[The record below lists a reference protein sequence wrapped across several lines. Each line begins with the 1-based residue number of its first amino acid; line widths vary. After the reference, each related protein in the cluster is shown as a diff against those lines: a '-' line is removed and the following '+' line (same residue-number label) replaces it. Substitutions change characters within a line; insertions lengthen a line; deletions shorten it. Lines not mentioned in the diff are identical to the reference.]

1 MITRIAKSAPCAD
14 IGEYRR
20 ALVYVDDMATTTTVR
35 KRKRPAPLPTPS
47 VAELAEQ
54 WLTAKRALESA
65 GQAAKG
71 HSDRARRADLARWG
85 RLLTAA
91 QHDPTDEE
99 AGLDVATDLA
109 AVSLTDLRT
118 DELVTAVAAAKK
130 AWSDATVAR
139 MLSTMRGF
147 TRWLTRRQ
155 LLTVDPCDS
164 ELLRVSSRSQR
175 RPRAVEE
182 PDVEAMMFAA
192 QAEPTGRQQMFWPVR
207 DVALLR
213 FLAGTGARAEEICG
227 ASIGEIDRRPERP
240 IWRVGRAKGGKQRDV
255 PLRRDTVDAV
265 DEWLAARAAHFP
277 GRAPGR
283 GAPLFVRTD
292 GTALTERT
300 LDRLLRAIALRAGVG
315 LPVGAAAHAFRH
327 HYGVTL
333 ALRGVPQA
341 AISQVMGHADPR
353 TTAIYTTVAASI
365 RR

>member
-1 MITRIAKSAPCAD
+1 METPTATRT
-14 IGEYRR
+14 R
-20 ALVYVDDMATTTTVR
+20 T
-35 KRKRPAPLPTPS
+35 RPSPPAAPS

-65 GQAAKG
+65 GQVAKG

-91 QHDPTDEE
+91 HAADDED

-109 AVSLTDLRT
+109 AVSLTDLNT
-118 DELVTAVAAAKK
+118 DELVTAVAAAKR

-147 TRWLTRRQ
+147 TRWLSRRQ
-155 LLTVDPCDS
+155 LLSIDPCDS
-164 ELLRVSSRSQR
+164 ELLRVSSQAQR

-182 PDVEAMMFAA
+182 ADVETMVFAA
-192 QAEPTGRQQMFWPVR
+192 QVDPTGRQQMFWPVR

-227 ASIGEIDRRPERP
+227 ATIGEIDRRPERP
-240 IWRVGRAKGGKQRDV
+240 IWRVGRSKGGKQRDV
-255 PLRRDTVDAV
+255 PLRGDAVDAV

-283 GAPLFVRTD
+283 AAPLFVRTD
-292 GTALTERT
+292 GSPLTERT
-300 LDRLLRAIALRAGVG
+300 LDRLLRAVALRAAVG
-315 LPVGAAAHAFRH
+315 LPAGAAAHAFRH

-341 AISQVMGHADPR
+341 AISQLMGHADPR
-353 TTAIYTTVAASI
+353 TTAIYTTVAASALI
-365 RR
+365 GVLDDAGLL

>member
-1 MITRIAKSAPCAD
+1 
-14 IGEYRR
+14 
-20 ALVYVDDMATTTTVR
+20 MATATTAS
-35 KRKRPAPLPTPS
+35 KRKRPAPPSVPS

-85 RLLTAA
+85 RLLTTVE
-91 QHDPTDEE
+91 HDSGRADT
-99 AGLDVATDLA
+99 GLDVATDLA
-109 AVSLTDLRT
+109 AVSLTDLDT
-118 DELVTAVAAAKK
+118 DELVAAVAAAKK

-155 LLTVDPCDS
+155 LLSVDPCDS
-164 ELLRVSSRSQR
+164 ELLRVSARAQR

-182 PDVEAMMFAA
+182 SDVEAMVAA
-192 QAEPTGRQQMFWPVR
+192 ALMEPTGRQQMFWPAR

-227 ASIGEIDRRPERP
+227 ATIGEIDRRPERP
-240 IWRVGRAKGGKQRDV
+240 IWRVGRSKGGKQRDV

-265 DEWLAARAAHFP
+265 DHWLENRTVTLP

-283 GAPLFVRTD
+283 SAPLFVRTD
-292 GTALTERT
+292 GSPLTERT
-300 LDRLLRAIALRAGVG
+300 LDRLLRAIALRAAVG
-315 LPVGAAAHAFRH
+315 LPAGAAAHAFRH

-333 ALRGVPQA
+333 ALRGVPQP
-341 AISQVMGHADPR
+341 AISQLMGHADPR
-353 TTAIYTTVAASI
+353 TTAIYTTVAASALI
-365 RR
+365 GVLDDAGLL

>member
-1 MITRIAKSAPCAD
+1 
-14 IGEYRR
+14 
-20 ALVYVDDMATTTTVR
+20 MATTATAR
-35 KRKRPAPLPTPS
+35 SRKRPSPPSALS

-91 QHDPTDEE
+91 QHDTADED

-109 AVSLTDLRT
+109 EVSLTDLNT

-155 LLTVDPCDS
+155 LLTVDPCDI

-182 PDVEAMMFAA
+182 PDVEAMVRAA

-213 FLAGTGARAEEICG
+213 FLAGTGARAEEVCG
-227 ASIGEIDRRPERP
+227 ATIGEIDRRPERP
-240 IWRVGRAKGGKQRDV
+240 IWRVGRSKGGKQRDV
-255 PLRRDTVDAV
+255 PLRGDTVDAL
-265 DEWLAARAAHFP
+265 DHWLEARTVTLP

-292 GTALTERT
+292 GTPLTERT
-300 LDRLLRAIALRAGVG
+300 LDRLLRAIALRAAVV
-315 LPVGAAAHAFRH
+315 LPTGAAAHAFRH

-341 AISQVMGHADPR
+341 AISQLMGHADPR
-353 TTAIYTTVAASI
+353 TTAIYTTVAASALI
-365 RR
+365 GVLDDAGLL

>member
-1 MITRIAKSAPCAD
+1 
-14 IGEYRR
+14 
-20 ALVYVDDMATTTTVR
+20 MATTATG
-35 KRKRPAPLPTPS
+35 KRTRTAPPPAPPEPS

-85 RLLTAA
+85 RLLTAGS
-91 QHDPTDEE
+91 QDPDEE
-99 AGLDVATDLA
+99 LGLDVATDLA
-109 AVSLTDLRT
+109 GVGLGDLNTDA
-118 DELVTAVAAAKK
+118 LVGAVAAAKK

-139 MLSTMRGF
+139 MLSTLRGF

-155 LLTVDPCDS
+155 ALVLDPCDS
-164 ELLRVSSRSQR
+164 ELLRVSSRGQR
-175 RPRAVEE
+175 RPRAVEDA
-182 PDVEAMMFAA
+182 DVEAMVGAA

-227 ASIGEIDRRPERP
+227 ATLGEIDRRPERP
-240 IWRVGRAKGGKQRDV
+240 IWRVGRSKGGKQRDV
-255 PLRRDTVDAV
+255 PLRRDTVDAL

-283 GAPLFVRTD
+283 AAPLFVRTD
-292 GTALTERT
+292 GSELTERT
-300 LDRLLRAIALRAGVG
+300 LDRLLRAIALRAAVG
-315 LPVGAAAHAFRH
+315 LPAGAAAHAFRH

-341 AISQVMGHADPR
+341 AISQLMGHADPR
-353 TTAIYTTVAASI
+353 TTAIYTTVAASALI
-365 RR
+365 GVLDDAGLL